1 MLESNKEF
9 DIVKFAVI
17 SQRKKGTFSLRRGT
31 DGTKK
36 FGNKIT

>member
-17 SQRKKGTFSLRRGT
+17 SQRKKALLAYAEVQMVQ
-31 DGTKK
+31 
-36 FGNKIT
+36 KIWR